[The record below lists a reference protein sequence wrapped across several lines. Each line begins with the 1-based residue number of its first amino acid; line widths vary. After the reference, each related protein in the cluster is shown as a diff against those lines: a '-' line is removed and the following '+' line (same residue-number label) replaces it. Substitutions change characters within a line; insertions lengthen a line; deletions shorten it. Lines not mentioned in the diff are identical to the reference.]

1 MNVSMARPPAEG
13 SGPLRLREN
22 VFEGYA
28 SLFGKPDL
36 AGDVVLPGAF
46 RRALSRQRP
55 GGIRMLFQHDPVRP
69 VGIWREVREDSKG
82 LFVRGELLPEVQQG
96 RELISLLGAKAVDG
110 LSIGFKTKRARQD
123 RKTGH
128 RYLIEVDLWE
138 ISIVTFPMLPE
149 ARVFA
154 LKSQST
160 AASGLKIPTGSASA
174 GGSELTGRMASAAR
188 KLRASGGHSRPL
200 YSTNH
205 HL

>member
-1 MNVSMARPPAEG
+1 MVLSMAVPGRTGGEPI
-13 SGPLRLREN
+13 RLREN

-46 RRALSRQRP
+46 QRALKRQRP
-55 GGIRMLFQHDPVRP
+55 NGVRMLFQHDPLRP
-69 VGIWREVREDSKG
+69 VGIWREIREDSRG
-82 LFVRGELLPEVQQG
+82 LFVRGELLPDVQLS
-96 RELISLLGAKAVDG
+96 RELISLLSAKAVDG

-138 ISIVTFPMLPE
+138 ISIFTFPMLPE

-188 KLRASGGHSRPL
+188 KLRASGGHSGSL

>member
-1 MNVSMARPPAEG
+1 MDFSLARPPAVG

-69 VGIWREVREDSKG
+69 VGIWREVREDAKG

-96 RELISLLGAKAVDG
+96 RELISLLGAKAIDG

-128 RYLIEVDLWE
+128 RHLIEVDLWE

-154 LKSQST
+154 LEQYSPP
-160 AASGLKIPTGSASA
+160 ASGLKIPTGSVSA
-174 GGSELTGRMASAAR
+174 GGSELTGRVASAAR
-188 KLRASGGHSRPL
+188 KLRASGGRSRLL